1 MQVLTDGA
9 NEATSA
15 IADTASK
22 VMALAESLEESGIAS
37 MEQVEQLKSLFP
49 DTYRQALII
58 ENDQIKINTQAMKDL
73 MVARAEELVSKAQE
87 AVDSI
92 KADNAVAESALQRAN
107 FIISAT
113 RAEIRANASMS
124 ESDRERAQN
133 TINAAK
139 SEIAAINEAA
149 KARGVSLTNAENN
162 LALAQAYLA
171 QIKNTSYNYADLAK
185 AADKAAS
192 STNSLS
198 EAQKAYNDLLEITIK
213 MLKQEKQ
220 DQIDALEKELDN
232 YKKIIDAKK
241 ESLDLD
247 KEAIDYQKNL
257 ADKNKVLS
265 DIDNELLQIQ
275 FDNSEEGKKR
285 RLELEAERAE
295 AVEEINELQA
305 DRSYEI
311 QKDALDREYE
321 TYKESM
327 ENRIAALQ
335 DYLEQ
340 EGTIRNEAIA
350 LLQARTDE
358 FYRSLIEWNRIYG
371 SGIDSDIIDKWAIAD
386 STVQTFASN
395 ANSAL
400 GGVGSAVDTLG
411 NKLKAV
417 YDYYNSIVGT
427 ANEYMLWRTTN
438 RNTSDYEYTAPR
450 SGTISYHNGGMVGVE
465 THHDGNVAGGLPK
478 IKESEVFAKL
488 LKGEVVATESQMKNF
503 INNTLPALS
512 TNISGG
518 TNIGNIQLSFNIA
531 GDLDRSV
538 VPDIKNII
546 TETLM
551 DITKSRGVLRN
562 ANSFSL

>member
-1 MQVLTDGA
+1 
-9 NEATSA
+9 
-15 IADTASK
+15 
-22 VMALAESLEESGIAS
+22 
-37 MEQVEQLKSLFP
+37 
-49 DTYRQALII
+49 
-58 ENDQIKINTQAMKDL
+58 
-73 MVARAEELVSKAQE
+73 
-87 AVDSI
+87 
-92 KADNAVAESALQRAN
+92 
-107 FIISAT
+107 
-113 RAEIRANASMS
+113 MS

-171 QIKNTSYNYADLAK
+171 QIKNTSYNYADLSK

-192 STNSLS
+192 STNNLSNAQS
-198 EAQKAYNDLLEITIK
+198 EANKALEAYNDLLEMTIK

-220 DQIDALEKELDN
+220 DEIDALEEQLDN

-241 ESLDLD
+241 ESLDLE
-247 KEAIDYQKNL
+247 KEAIDYQKKL

-321 TYKESM
+321 SYKESM

-371 SGIDSDIIDKWAIAD
+371 SGIDSDIIDKWAIASNTMAD
-386 STVQTFASN
+386 FGNASLSAAGTAAGAFGAVSEVADDVTAKIASLLAKLREMESLKQGYSSTLS
-395 ANSAL
+395 
-400 GGVGSAVDTLG
+400 
-411 NKLKAV
+411 
-417 YDYYNSIVGT
+417 DYY
-427 ANEYMLWRTTN
+427 YQLWQK
-438 RNTSDYEYTAPR
+438 SLHPEQ
-450 SGTISYHNGGMVGVE
+450 YHDGGMVGVE
-465 THHDGNVAGGLPK
+465 THHNGNAAGGVPK